1 MEIYHQKARI
11 LQASSNEELIQ
22 IRYIST
28 ACYDSKYVFTSSFTC
43 KTYEFYVRQTQNLE
57 NRLFEYWIIIASVY
71 IILMQ
76 LGFIL
81 LETGQVRKRN
91 QMNIISKNFFDICVS
106 TIAYYLCGYAFSTNA
121 NGGVIGAGHF
131 LTLDFENETFLD
143 WFYKYSLCSASTT
156 VVSGSLAERTFVD
169 TYIIYAV
176 LMTSVIYPI
185 GSCWIGG
192 DGWLQK
198 LGFHDA
204 AGAGYIHMLG
214 GVCGLVGTSLLGPRS
229 GIFDKTTVNK
239 LVKAASLKKKLMS
252 STKKDHF
259 NMELDHIKNKG
270 FINHS
275 NTFSSSSVAENKNN
289 YFESN
294 SKYGKDSKDLKN
306 FYNFDEETPMKF
318 RIYLFR
324 QQFKEFSTLKVD

>member
-1 MEIYHQKARI
+1 
-11 LQASSNEELIQ
+11 
-22 IRYIST
+22 
-28 ACYDSKYVFTSSFTC
+28 
-43 KTYEFYVRQTQNLE
+43 
-57 NRLFEYWIIIASVY
+57 
-71 IILMQ
+71 MQ

-106 TIAYYLCGYAFSTNA
+106 TIAFYLCGYAFSTKA
-121 NGGVIGAGHF
+121 NGGVIGTGKF
-131 LTLDFENETFLD
+131 LTLDFDNETFLD

-176 LMTSVIYPI
+176 LMTTIIYPI
-185 GSCWIGG
+185 ASSWIVG
-192 DGWLQK
+192 DGWLHNI
-198 LGFHDA
+198 GFHDA

-239 LVKAASLKKKLMS
+239 LVKAANQRKRFMNKNYNVNMNEGFKGLKTDFENYKQSPTNNNSTTMS
-252 STKKDHF
+252 SLMAEQIKTLNSENRIGRDTKEF
-259 NMELDHIKNKG
+259 
-270 FINHS
+270 
-275 NTFSSSSVAENKNN
+275 
-289 YFESN
+289 
-294 SKYGKDSKDLKN
+294 KN

-324 QQFKEFSTLKVD
+324 QQFKEFSTLKVDQCIKLIQLYDKNLNKSHELNSSQFAIIGSLFLYVGWLMLNASSVF

>member
-1 MEIYHQKARI
+1 M
-11 LQASSNEELIQ
+11 IQ
-22 IRYIST
+22 NHNISDS
-28 ACYDSKYVFTSSFTC
+28 CYNSKYVFTSTFTC
-43 KTYEFYVRQTQNLE
+43 RTYEYYVEETQNLE

-106 TIAYYLCGYAFSTNA
+106 TIAFYLCGYAFSTQA
-121 NGGVIGAGHF
+121 NGGVIGSGNF
-131 LTLDFENETFLD
+131 LTMEFNDTTYLD

-185 GSCWIGG
+185 ASCWIIG
-192 DGWLQK
+192 DGWLFK

-214 GVCGLVGTSLLGPRS
+214 GVCGLVGTSLLGPRT

-239 LVKAASLKKKLMS
+239 LVKAASLKKKLLS
-252 STKKDHF
+252 ASKKD
-259 NMELDHIKNKG
+259 
-270 FINHS
+270 
-275 NTFSSSSVAENKNN
+275 A
-289 YFESN
+289 
-294 SKYGKDSKDLKN
+294 
-306 FYNFDEETPMKF
+306 
-318 RIYLFR
+318 
-324 QQFKEFSTLKVD
+324 